1 MSATE
6 STENQDINPEVEAAA
21 QATDAVSIESLQAR
35 IAELEAEVADVKAR
49 ANADMYNF
57 QKRVERET
65 ELAKKFALEKF
76 ATSLL
81 DVVDNLERAI
91 GASG

>member
-1 MSATE
+1 MSAAE
-6 STENQDINPEVEAAA
+6 NSENQDINPEVEAAT
-21 QATDAVSIESLQAR
+21 QASENSDTPSTESLQAR

-65 ELAKKFALEKF
+65 EPVSYTHLTLPTKRI
-76 ATSLL
+76 
-81 DVVDNLERAI
+81 V
-91 GASG
+91 